1 LKYRQLSFNQNK
13 NNMSNMRNKVQLI
26 GRLGAKAETK
36 HFESGKAKATFS
48 IATKDVFKNAKGEKV
63 EETTWH
69 NIVAWGKT
77 AEIVEKYTDKGSE
90 IAIEGKLSNRS
101 YEDKDGSKK
110 YITEVVAE
118 EVLLLGE
125 KVTSA

>member
-1 LKYRQLSFNQNK
+1 
-13 NNMSNMRNKVQLI
+13 MRNKVQLI

-36 HFESGKAKATFS
+36 HYDTGKVRSTFNL
-48 IATKDVFKNAKGEKV
+48 ATKDVFKNAKGEKV

-69 NIVAWGKT
+69 NIVAWGNT
-77 AEIVEKYTDKGSE
+77 AEVIEKYTDKGSE
-90 IAIEGKLSNRS
+90 IAVEGKLTNRS
-101 YEDKDGSKK
+101 YDDKDGVKK

-118 EVLLLGE
+118 EVILLGE

>member
-1 LKYRQLSFNQNK
+1 
-13 NNMSNMRNKVQLI
+13 MSNMKNKVQLI

-36 HFESGKAKATFS
+36 HFESGKVKSSFS
-48 IATKDVFKNAKGEKV
+48 LATKDVFKNSKGEKV

-69 NIVAWGKT
+69 NIIAWGGI
-77 AEIVEKYTDKGSE
+77 AETIEKYTDKGSE
-90 IAIEGKLSNRS
+90 IAVEGKLTNRS
-101 YEDKDGSKK
+101 YDDKDGHKK

-125 KVTSA
+125 KVTTA

>member
-1 LKYRQLSFNQNK
+1 
-13 NNMSNMRNKVQLI
+13 MSNMRNKVQLI

-36 HFESGKAKATFS
+36 RFDSGKLKASFN

-69 NIVAWGKT
+69 NIIAWGNT
-77 AEIVEKYTDKGSE
+77 AEVIEKYTDKGSE

-110 YITEVVAE
+110 YITEVIAE

-125 KVTSA
+125 KVTSS